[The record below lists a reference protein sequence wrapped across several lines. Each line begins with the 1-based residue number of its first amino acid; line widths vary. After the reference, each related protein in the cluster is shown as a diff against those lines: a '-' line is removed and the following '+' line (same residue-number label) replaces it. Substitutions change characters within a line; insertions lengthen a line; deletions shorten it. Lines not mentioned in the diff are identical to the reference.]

1 MKASLKGILAAAA
14 AVALAGGALAAN
26 PAADDARKAAS
37 AGSARGVSDPNLIVQ
52 SEFVQVTLETCGNIS
67 MGTLVGDPGD
77 PNDNDREMLYGW
89 PGSSTSGM
97 TLRVDGED
105 FFTYSC
111 PAPPTSGPS
120 TVDGVNTTTWEFSGV
135 RLTQIIRIVN
145 GTSTG
150 RADTMEL
157 TLVATNIDKVSHEVG
172 LRAMYDTQ
180 IADNDGAPFQVPGL
194 GVVQFEAEQ
203 LGNDIPQNWLCFDI
217 LEDPTLT
224 TVGTLTGG
232 GATRPDRVVY
242 ARWGHIND
250 TGWDFTV
257 EPQTSVT
264 GDSAVGTYWNP
275 ITLAPGQS
283 RSVVTYYGLGEVTI
297 EPTGPMIAGI
307 TAPSSLGVVDCNLDP
322 NPFVVSLFLQNPFA
336 GEINRTDV
344 TATIALPVGLRLAA
358 GETATKNIG
367 NIELGQS
374 AQVSWRVYATGSVS
388 GARQMTVT
396 YDSAEDEPFALN
408 RSVTIPAF
416 YPLNYG
422 AIESCL
428 ANWTFVQIIPGNG
441 TPGVE
446 VRGEPITGQGLEA
459 TLVTTEGVEEQ
470 PGRVYYGAYLSPF
483 GLGTDTT
490 GFLNPA
496 PGSVMAVTWNVES
509 TAADRRDNPVLRV
522 RATAADASHTFES
535 VYQGPFTPEGG
546 SAATVPTAGTAKNLS
561 VVFMAPDVTTDG
573 NAADVNNPDG
583 FNLPFDIYHTPGI
596 GTAGTKVTLKSLV
609 IDVLNP
615 DLSAPAAVYSRNFA
629 TEGAG
634 AFAQAGVNPI
644 TDKLPVS
651 YSVDANGL
659 GIRTQGAPQNGG
671 SDISFGF
678 FDTGET
684 PLFTADSSRLYRVT
698 AVLGSDS
705 PTGSETP
712 TARLRFLM
720 QDSLA
725 FATNVVL
732 TGMGD
737 AKAMPRTGQDATVTA
752 FVAFPPEVN
761 GEAVLGA
768 FDVYR
773 DSASQGDHAVYL
785 RSLTIESVPSID

>member
-1 MKASLKGILAAAA
+1 
-14 AVALAGGALAAN
+14 V
-26 PAADDARKAAS
+26 
-37 AGSARGVSDPNLIVQ
+37 
-52 SEFVQVTLETCGNIS
+52 E
-67 MGTLVGDPGD
+67 
-77 PNDNDREMLYGW
+77 
-89 PGSSTSGM
+89 
-97 TLRVDGED
+97 
-105 FFTYSC
+105 
-111 PAPPTSGPS
+111 
-120 TVDGVNTTTWEFSGV
+120 
-135 RLTQIIRIVN
+135 
-145 GTSTG
+145 
-150 RADTMEL
+150 
-157 TLVATNIDKVSHEVG
+157 
-172 LRAMYDTQ
+172 
-180 IADNDGAPFQVPGL
+180 
-194 GVVQFEAEQ
+194 FEAEQ
-203 LGNDIPQNWLCFDI
+203 LGNDIPQNWLCFDR
-217 LEDPTLT
+217 LENPTLT

-242 ARWGHIND
+242 ARWSHINN

-257 EPQTSVT
+257 QPTTSVT

-275 ITLAPGQS
+275 VTLGPGQS
-283 RSVVTYYGLGEVTI
+283 RTVVTYYGLGEVTI
-297 EPTGPMIAGI
+297 EPTGPMVAGL
-307 TAPSSLGVVDCNLDP
+307 TAPSSLAVVDCNLDP
-322 NPFVVSLFLQNPFA
+322 NPFVVSLFLQNPSTA
-336 GEINRTDV
+336 GINRTDV
-344 TATIALPVGLRLAA
+344 TATIALPVGLVLAA
-358 GETATKNIG
+358 GETATKNVG

-374 AQVSWRVYATGSVS
+374 AQVSWRVYATGSAS
-388 GARQMTVT
+388 GARQITVT
-396 YDSAEDEPFALN
+396 YDSAEDDPFALN

-416 YPLNYG
+416 YPLSYG
-422 AIESCL
+422 AIEGCL
-428 ANWTFVQIIPGNG
+428 GNWTFVQIIPGNG

-459 TLVTTEGVEEQ
+459 TLVTTDGVEDQ
-470 PGRVYYGAYLSPF
+470 PARVYYGAYLSPF
-483 GLGTDTT
+483 GLGTDPT

-496 PGSVMAVTWNVES
+496 PGSVMSVTWNVES

-522 RATAADASHTFES
+522 RATAADASYTFES

-546 SAATVPTAGTAKNLS
+546 SSATVPTAGSPKNLS
-561 VVFMAPDVTTDG
+561 VVFMPPDVTTDG

-615 DLSAPAAVYSRNFA
+615 DLTAPTPVYSRNFA

-634 AFAQAGVNPI
+634 SFAQAGINPI
-644 TDKLPVS
+644 PDKLAVV
-651 YSVDANGL
+651 YTTDANGL
-659 GIRTQGAPQNGG
+659 GIRTQGPPQNNGA
-671 SDISFGF
+671 DISFGF

-684 PLFTADSSRLYRVT
+684 PLFTVDSSRLYRIT

-720 QDSLA
+720 RDTLA

-732 TGMGD
+732 TGVGD
-737 AKAMPRTGQDATVTA
+737 AKAMPRAGQDATVTA

-773 DSASQGDHAVYL
+773 DAASQGDHAVYL
-785 RSLTIESVPSID
+785 KSLVIESVPFMD